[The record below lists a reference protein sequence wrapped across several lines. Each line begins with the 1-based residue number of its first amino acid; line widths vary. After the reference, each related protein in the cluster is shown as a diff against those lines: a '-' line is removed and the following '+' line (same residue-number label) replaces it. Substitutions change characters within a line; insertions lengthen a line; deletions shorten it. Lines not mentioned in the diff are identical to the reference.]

1 MIYSRSLFLDEKW
14 YSLNFRSYLTF
25 EMSENNYNVN
35 RYKVID
41 HLNGILNDKLFEYKR
56 RFTDMLE
63 SSE

>member
-1 MIYSRSLFLDEKW
+1 MIYSSSLFLDEKW

-56 RFTDMLE
+56 LFDTM
-63 SSE
+63 